1 VQGFCDVFGGRNPT
15 RCWVNHSRPVE
26 AWLRELGLAV
36 PAQAGLVELEDHPE
50 LGSTGVYCKPAKI
63 GALAIETLMRLMHRN
78 ETGLPDDP
86 REELLSGEW
95 RAGVTLPL
103 RER

>member
-1 VQGFCDVFGGRNPT
+1 M